1 MNKDLRRALIVMGL
15 FGVAFIL
22 DALWPVCTIP
32 TTKAIAP
39 AVIAA
44 IISAIGALGSSYM
57 ASKKKIPGPTGQGQM
72 GGFKPSA
79 ENFMKKTG
87 GDSDSAAQ
95 LAAILG
101 GSGSPEPEVLAALPA
116 PQPITSE
123 MVALPDRLPE
133 GQRITPEM
141 VAMYGDLASK
151 GGEKTLDPAM
161 YEGLTSNFG
170 EKPMGDFKLA
180 ALLPYISAA
189 SQVGGAISEGNRPT
203 PVALQKGHMGG
214 YNPTVPDAQEL
225 LRMMLAKLFRRQ

>member
-1 MNKDLRRALIVMGL
+1 MDPIT
-15 FGVAFIL
+15 
-22 DALWPVCTIP
+22 W
-32 TTKAIAP
+32 
-39 AVIAA
+39 AA
-44 IISAIGALGSSYM
+44 IISALGSLGAAYM
-57 ASKKKIPGPTGQGQM
+57 SSKKKIPGPTGQGQM

-101 GSGSPEPEVLAALPA
+101 GSGSPEPEVLAALPT

-123 MVALPDRLPE
+123 MVALPDRLPK
-133 GQRITPEM
+133 GQPITPEM

-151 GGEKTLDPAM
+151 GGEKALDPAM

-170 EKPMGDFKLA
+170 EKPMGDFNFA
-180 ALLPYISAA
+180 GLLPYINAA
-189 SQVGGAISEGNRPT
+189 SQVGGAISESNRGT

-214 YNPTVPDAQEL
+214 YNPTVPGAEEL
-225 LRMMLAKLFRRQ
+225 LRMLLAARRRR